1 MSWRYVYDT
10 NGHYNTLPGAAEAV
24 HKTPYKFFCFNG
36 EVYFIIPNGEYY
48 ATRQTVDDLF

>member
-48 ATRQTVDDLF
+48 ATRLTVDDLF